1 MINIDEL
8 IQNCMKEVASCK
20 SKNEINDMQKA
31 EQRLVTLRNIKTA
44 FTAYTTAKNAKE
56 LDEIAQFNIIKK
68 MISQNEES
76 ISMFKKANRDDLI
89 SIAVVEI
96 GILKSFLP
104 DVPDLPQIENC
115 YMDWRKNIE
124 SEFEYPSINR
134 KEMGTAIKAIK
145 AALPLADGKMVS
157 DVVKKY
163 II

>member
-8 IQNCMKEVASCK
+8 IQGCMKEVS
-20 SKNEINDMQKA
+20 SFKNKDEINDAQKA

-76 ISMFKKANRDDLI
+76 ISMFKKAHRDDLI
-89 SIAVVEI
+89 AIATVEI

-104 DVPDLPQIENC
+104 DVPDVSQIEKC
-115 YMDWRKNIE
+115 YIDWRENFE
-124 SEFEYPSINR
+124 SECKNPVILR

-145 AALPLADGKMVS
+145 EALPLADGKMVS
-157 DVVKKY
+157 DLVKKY
-163 II
+163 VI

>member
-89 SIAVVEI
+89 SIATVEI
-96 GILKSFLP
+96 GILKSFIP
-104 DVPDLPQIENC
+104 DVPDLSQIENC
-115 YMDWRKNIE
+115 YMDWRKNVE

-145 AALPLADGKMVS
+145 ASLPLADGKMVS
-157 DVVKKY
+157 DIVKKY